1 MGSLSMPKGLRR
13 IYGQGHLHFLTF
25 SCYRRLP
32 LLGTKRA
39 RNLFVKTLGEVQERR
54 YSGGARR
61 KPGFCWWEVSTSMC
75 GARRRGKRSWS
86 ICIGTR
92 LPEGW
97 WNIPG
102 TGRGAVGR
110 SMRGKRTG
118 WSPSIRWS
126 EEHGAA
132 RKSPTRRSDVWAT
145 HQPDGLIVRGGG
157 SRPGHPPACVI
168 SASAGVSG
176 GLHVV

>member
-1 MGSLSMPKGLRR
+1 
-13 IYGQGHLHFLTF
+13 
-25 SCYRRLP
+25 
-32 LLGTKRA
+32 
-39 RNLFVKTLGEVQERR
+39 
-54 YSGGARR
+54 
-61 KPGFCWWEVSTSMC
+61 MC

-102 TGRGAVGR
+102 SGRGAVGR

-118 WSPSIRWS
+118 WSPSTRWS

-157 SRPGHPPACVI
+157 SRPGHPPVAVVEIIHADGRFRWECAPFLFFKPLRI
-168 SASAGVSG
+168 CLASSLKSRVAFGDLEVRFRYSMAR
-176 GLHVV
+176 LNVCLSPR